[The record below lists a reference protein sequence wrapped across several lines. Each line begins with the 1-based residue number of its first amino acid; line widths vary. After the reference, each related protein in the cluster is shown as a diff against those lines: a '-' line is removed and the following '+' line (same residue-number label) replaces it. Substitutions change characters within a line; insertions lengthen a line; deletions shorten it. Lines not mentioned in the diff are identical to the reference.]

1 MNAAVAQWFLRTG
14 VVSGGYRVSQGRR
27 LGRAGDITITADPD
41 GTVWV
46 GGNTNTLF
54 RGTAVAH

>member
-1 MNAAVAQWFLRTG
+1 MNASVGQWLTRTG
-14 VVSGGYRVSQGRR
+14 AVSGSYRVSQGHR

-46 GGNTNTLF
+46 GGATNTLF
-54 RGTAVAH
+54 RGTAHL